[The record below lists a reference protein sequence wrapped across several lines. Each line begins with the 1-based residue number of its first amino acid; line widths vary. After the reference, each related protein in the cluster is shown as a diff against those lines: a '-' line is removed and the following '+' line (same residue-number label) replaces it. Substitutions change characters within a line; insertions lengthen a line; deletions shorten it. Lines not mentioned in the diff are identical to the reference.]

1 MNDALAASAYD
12 AIQQQK
18 INFAKS
24 MGFELDDTAQD
35 VADEIAD
42 TATDGT
48 DIEPE
53 NVDVDGRKPEDPPT
67 DEVEQPT
74 AELETEEQPEEQTD
88 ETDKAEEINKV
99 DFLCEENEGK
109 KNYFIEGVFLQSEI
123 KNRNNRMYP
132 QKTLAREVAKY
143 DENYIQKGR
152 ALGELGH
159 PDGPSINLDRVSH
172 KILSL
177 REDGNNFIGKAKLLD
192 TPMGKVAKSLL
203 DEGVKLGV
211 SSRGMGSIRKEENCN
226 VVMDDFMLATAADIV
241 ADPSAPDAFVD
252 GIMEGKEW
260 VWDNGILKESAVAEI
275 KQEIDQA
282 TLINLQERKVSAFE
296 TFLKSL

>member
-1 MNDALAASAYD
+1 MRL
-12 AIQQQK
+12 I
-18 INFAKS
+18 
-24 MGFELDDTAQD
+24 
-35 VADEIAD
+35 
-42 TATDGT
+42 
-48 DIEPE
+48 
-53 NVDVDGRKPEDPPT
+53 
-67 DEVEQPT
+67 
-74 AELETEEQPEEQTD
+74 
-88 ETDKAEEINKV
+88 AEEITTV
-99 DFLCEENEGK
+99 DFICEDSKDGK
-109 KNYFIEGVFLQSEI
+109 KNYFIEGVFLQAEL

-132 QKTLAREVAKY
+132 LKTLSKEVAKY

-177 REDGNNFIGKAKLLD
+177 KEDGNNFIGRAKLLD
-192 TPMGKVAKSLL
+192 TPMGGIAKNLL

-241 ADPSAPDAFVD
+241 ADPSAPDAFVN

-260 VWDNGILKESAVAEI
+260 VWDNGVLKEAKVAQI
-275 KQEIDQA
+275 KKEIDQA
-282 TLINLQERKVSAFE
+282 TLLNLQERKVSAFE
-296 TFLKSL
+296 AFLKSL